1 MARAPAVPLVSNQRY
16 STGRAGSRQG
26 VQVAV
31 LTIDTEAMHVSAAAA
46 EGSADRAADL
56 RIDAVGRTVAAAGM
70 SGWETEAMEWGQA
83 YDDAALQILTSVER
97 LGSAYASAGFHTRAA
112 AELYR
117 FTEQLASGEDT
128 HYAAP
133 QGRAE
138 PGLCLQLPASA
149 VGGRTPVLPE
159 FGQFIADAAGE
170 RWPSGDAEAMRATA
184 GAWRMVGAD
193 LRALGGEA
201 LRTTTAPLAGQ
212 RGADIVLLESH
223 QEELYRSA
231 MVIAEGCDALGRDCD
246 ELASAVEEAH
256 ATLIQEA
263 QDFAR
268 QIALLIGMGAV
279 TAWLT
284 AGGGLIITTGL
295 VATRVGQAVA
305 AFLAA
310 TGRLGTQ
317 MKPLITSTLEI
328 SRKQAGA
335 GRLTELAQRSLPG
348 PMGMQAAAMGTFARS
363 ALHSAPV
370 AAARSFAA
378 KHASFAAKHGDRLL
392 SVAASGPQA
401 LLTGAVTGAVRKEA
415 QGAAGMVVN
424 QLRPVAGRSGVRML
438 NPDVVSPAVLGA
450 YSAYGWY
457 SRVNNTLKLWEKEG
471 WLGSS
476 RYRTGPPRVDPVS
489 VRFPAPL
496 KFKLGTGPQPELP
509 GATAPGS
516 HGTGPKGLSSPDR
529 RKDDLAV
536 SR

>member
-1 MARAPAVPLVSNQRY
+1 MPI
-16 STGRAGSRQG
+16 
-26 VQVAV
+26 
-31 LTIDTEAMHVSAAAA
+31 LTIDTEAMLVSAAAA
-46 EGSADRAADL
+46 QGAADRSADL
-56 RIDAVGRTVAAAGM
+56 RVDAVSRTAAAAGM

-83 YDDAALQILTSVER
+83 YDDAAVQILTSLER

-117 FTEQLASGEDT
+117 FTEQLASGKD
-128 HYAAP
+128 HPYAAP
-133 QGRAE
+133 QE
-138 PGLCLQLPASA
+138 PAAPALCRQLPVSA
-149 VGGRTPVLPE
+149 VGGRIPVLPE

-170 RWPSGDAEAMRATA
+170 RWPSGDADAMRATA

-193 LRALGGEA
+193 LRALGSEA

-223 QEELYRSA
+223 QEELYLSA
-231 MVIAEGCDALGRDCD
+231 VAVAEGCDALGRDCD
-246 ELASAVEEAH
+246 ELAGAVEEAH
-256 ATLIQEA
+256 AALVQEA
-263 QDFAR
+263 RDFGL
-268 QIALLIGMGAV
+268 QIAALIGMGAV

-317 MKPLITSTLEI
+317 VKPLITTTLDI
-328 SRKQAGA
+328 SRKLAGI

-348 PMGMQAAAMGTFARS
+348 PLGMQAVAMGTFARS

-378 KHASFAAKHGDRLL
+378 KHASLAAKQGDRLL
-392 SVAASGPQA
+392 SVAASGPEA
-401 LLTGAVTGAVRKEA
+401 LLTGALTGAVRKEA
-415 QGAAGMVVN
+415 QGAAGMVAKQV
-424 QLRPVAGRSGVRML
+424 RPVAGRAGVRML

-457 SRVNNTLKLWEKEG
+457 SRMNNTMKVWEKEG

-476 RYRTGPPRVDPVS
+476 RYRSGPPRVDPAS
-489 VRFPAPL
+489 VWFPAPL
-496 KFKLGTGPQPELP
+496 KFKLGTGPQPEQP
-509 GATAPGS
+509 GAAARGS
-516 HGTGPKGLSSPDR
+516 HGTGPMGLSSPDR

>member
-1 MARAPAVPLVSNQRY
+1 
-16 STGRAGSRQG
+16 
-26 VQVAV
+26 VAV
-31 LTIDTEAMHVSAAAA
+31 LTIDTEAMLVSAAAA
-46 EGSADRAADL
+46 EVSAERVADL
-56 RIDAVGRTVAAAGM
+56 RTDAVGRTAGAAGM

-83 YDDAALQILTSVER
+83 YDDAAIQILTSLER

-117 FTEQLASGEDT
+117 FTEQLASGKDAP
-128 HYAAP
+128 YAAP
-133 QGRAE
+133 RWPAE
-138 PGLCLQLPASA
+138 RGLCLQLPASA
-149 VGGRTPVLPE
+149 VGGRIPVLPE

-170 RWPSGDAEAMRATA
+170 RWPSGDAEAMLATA

-201 LRTTTAPLAGQ
+201 LRTATSPLAGQ
-212 RGADIVLLESH
+212 RGVDIALLESH

-231 MVIAEGCDALGRDCD
+231 HAVAEGCDALGRDCD

-256 ATLIQEA
+256 AALVQEA
-263 QDFAR
+263 REFAL
-268 QIALLIGMGAV
+268 QIAALVGMGAV

-310 TGRLGTQ
+310 TGRLGIQ
-317 MKPLITSTLEI
+317 VKQLITTTLGI
-328 SRKQAGA
+328 SRELAGA
-335 GRLTELAQRSLPG
+335 GRLTELARRSLSG

-363 ALHSAPV
+363 ALQSAPV
-370 AAARSFAA
+370 AAARSLAA

-392 SVAASGPQA
+392 GVAASGPEA
-401 LLTGAVTGAVRKEA
+401 LLTGALTGAVRKEA
-415 QGAAGMVVN
+415 QGAAGMVAKQV
-424 QLRPVAGRSGVRML
+424 RPVAGRAGVRML
-438 NPDVVSPAVLGA
+438 NPDVISPAVLGA

-457 SRVNNTLKLWEKEG
+457 SRVDNTVKVWEKEG
-471 WLGSS
+471 WLGSPRHRS
-476 RYRTGPPRVDPVS
+476 GPPRVDPIN
-489 VRFPAPL
+489 VRFPAAL

-509 GATAPGS
+509 GATAPES
-516 HGTGPKGLSSPDR
+516 HRIGPKGSSSPDR